1 MSRLLDKYRK
11 EIRPQL
17 MRTFGYGN
25 ILQAPKMEKIIINM
39 GVGAAT
45 EDPKLLEDAAKELA
59 LITGQQPATTRG
71 RKSISNFKLRIGAKI
86 GCRVTLRG
94 GRMYEFLDRFVN
106 VVLPRIKDFRGI
118 PLKSFDG
125 RGNYTLGITEQ
136 SVFPELDID
145 RIKRV
150 QGMDITFVTSSNSD
164 DEAKSLLQLMGM
176 PFQKK

>member
-25 ILQAPKMEKIIINM
+25 ILQAPKIEKIIVNM

-150 QGMDITFVTSSNSD
+150 QGMYITFVTSSNSD

>member
-1 MSRLLDKYRK
+1 MSRLLDKYRN

-17 MRTFGYGN
+17 MRSLGYGN
-25 ILQAPKMEKIIINM
+25 ILQAPKIEKIIINM

-45 EDPKLLEDAAKELA
+45 EEPKLLEDAAKELA
-59 LITGQQPATTRG
+59 LIAGQQPATTRG

-94 GRMYEFLDRFVN
+94 KRMYEFLDRFVS
-106 VVLPRIKDFRGI
+106 VVLPRIRDFRGI

-145 RIKRV
+145 KIKRV
-150 QGMDITFVTSSNSD
+150 QGMDITFVTSSDSD

-176 PFQKK
+176 PFRKK